1 MQTTNVADVVN
12 DCAFVLTLLSE
23 AFGTFPSPGSSL
35 TLSYGAQTGLSLLL
49 DQASSRLFDAGE
61 ALSNNQKVMEV
72 QP

>member
-1 MQTTNVADVVN
+1 MQTANVADVVN

-23 AFGTFPSPGSSL
+23 VFGTFPPPGSTINL
-35 TLSYGAQTGLSLLL
+35 TYGAQCGLSLLL
-49 DQASSRLFDAGE
+49 DQASSRLLDVGE